1 VPWRQG
7 ALLLPAQHRPD
18 KEPESPIYLALN
30 MSKVANNEESF
41 KLMKK
46 VGPRVCITTA
56 THSGFVGF
64 QGELFRSLSGS
75 SVQLRRC
82 LNEFEPNRTI
92 FGRAKAFRRVLCG
105 TVFLIDGLPLSIV
118 ELGIKVD
125 RGRRVSCTAWKVS
138 ELPMAASAK
147 KIDQIRP
154 DSKAERSDSV
164 VFRIV
169 K

>member
-1 VPWRQG
+1 
-7 ALLLPAQHRPD
+7 
-18 KEPESPIYLALN
+18 
-30 MSKVANNEESF
+30 
-41 KLMKK
+41 
-46 VGPRVCITTA
+46 
-56 THSGFVGF
+56 
-64 QGELFRSLSGS
+64 
-75 SVQLRRC
+75 
-82 LNEFEPNRTI
+82 
-92 FGRAKAFRRVLCG
+92 LCG